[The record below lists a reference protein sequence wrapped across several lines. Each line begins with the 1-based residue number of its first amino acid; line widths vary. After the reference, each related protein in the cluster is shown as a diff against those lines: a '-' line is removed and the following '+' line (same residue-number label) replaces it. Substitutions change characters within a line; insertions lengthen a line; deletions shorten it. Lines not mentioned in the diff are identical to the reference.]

1 MMMVMFCEICPK
13 SDTRNCPGYC
23 RSCWSGVV
31 REQVQL
37 LTCRPLVSVRC
48 IIYYYHQHCP
58 QRCCLVTVDKYGWVG
73 QQEIQVVRST
83 WDGLLK
89 NCPNKPVPGDN
100 RLLGVALVAS
110 CTAPYMERARSG
122 TSDSNWLA

>member
-1 MMMVMFCEICPK
+1 MIHPPKVFCVLFLFFRLDK
-13 SDTRNCPGYC
+13 NNCV
-23 RSCWSGVV
+23 SCWSASPVADLQTVGV
-31 REQVQL
+31 
-37 LTCRPLVSVRC
+37 
-48 IIYYYHQHCP
+48 
-58 QRCCLVTVDKYGWVG
+58 VTVDKYGSVG

-110 CTAPYMERARSG
+110 CTAPYMKRARSG
-122 TSDSNWLA
+122 TSDSNWSAQLTDNIATA